1 MVAVSRK
8 KKFRFVE
15 GGISRRS
22 RATAA
27 RNRCHVGRFEKSWSA
42 KSNDLHLA
50 IASSSFVAFSIHR
63 RTVPSFSSSPRPR
76 TLEQN
81 RRWIRTVRSCYRLTV
96 NYNLT
101 HEKKTFARSGPL
113 PAPPLLRD
121 SLSRDQALIST
132 SCSLYTGCSRWIIEI
147 DDRATRN
154 CDASLILIFSAS
166 KYIDNWIEISP
177 VKLLER
183 FFIQETDSPKILIT
197 DK

>member
-1 MVAVSRK
+1 MIAVSRK

-132 SCSLYTGCSRWIIEI
+132 SCCSLYTGCSRWIIEI
-147 DDRATRN
+147 ERHETATR
-154 CDASLILIFSAS
+154 
-166 KYIDNWIEISP
+166 
-177 VKLLER
+177 V
-183 FFIQETDSPKILIT
+183 
-197 DK
+197 